1 MPHDQTPVNDET
13 RTGLA
18 PYLWLL
24 VGSVCIS
31 FSPVFVKFSDIGP
44 TAAGFWRMAV
54 GGLAL
59 SAVALMRGGLSL
71 GGRGT
76 FLLALACAV
85 AFGSD
90 LVAWH
95 TAIHLIGPG
104 MATILANSQAVL
116 LAVWGVAVLGE
127 RGLPRLFAALALAA
141 CGIWLLFGQDWTVR
155 PEASFWGLTLGL
167 TAAVSYAAFLIFL
180 RKMQTGQD
188 FSEKLRNMAALGLL
202 TAAML
207 GAAAL
212 LRGESLALPGAR
224 NVAAMLGY
232 GLVGQALGWTLI
244 SANLPRIPL
253 SSAGLV
259 ILLQPTLS
267 FFWDVLLFGRRADAP
282 DLIGAGLALAAIFL
296 GATRKK

>member
-1 MPHDQTPVNDET
+1 
-13 RTGLA
+13 
-18 PYLWLL
+18 
-24 VGSVCIS
+24 
-31 FSPVFVKFSDIGP
+31 
-44 TAAGFWRMAV
+44 MAV

-59 SAVALMRGGLSL
+59 SAVALMRDGLSL

-155 PEASFWGLTLGL
+155 PEASYNF
-167 TAAVSYAAFLIFL
+167 V
-180 RKMQTGQD
+180 
-188 FSEKLRNMAALGLL
+188 
-202 TAAML
+202 
-207 GAAAL
+207 
-212 LRGESLALPGAR
+212 
-224 NVAAMLGY
+224 
-232 GLVGQALGWTLI
+232 
-244 SANLPRIPL
+244 
-253 SSAGLV
+253 
-259 ILLQPTLS
+259 
-267 FFWDVLLFGRRADAP
+267 
-282 DLIGAGLALAAIFL
+282 
-296 GATRKK
+296 